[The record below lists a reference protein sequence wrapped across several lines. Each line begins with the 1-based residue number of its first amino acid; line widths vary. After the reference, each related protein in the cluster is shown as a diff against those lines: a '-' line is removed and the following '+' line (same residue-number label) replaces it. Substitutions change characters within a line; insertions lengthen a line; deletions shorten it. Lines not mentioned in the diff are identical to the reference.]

1 MLLHVETQCSCADT
15 TIFYELLC
23 ACTHSQL
30 IYPSVTMHK
39 GHFQLSVI
47 IGHHSAVELGCNQY
61 AVEGGNV
68 SAVEGQRCI
77 TFVSVILLHW

>member
-1 MLLHVETQCSCADT
+1 
-15 TIFYELLC
+15 
-23 ACTHSQL
+23 
-30 IYPSVTMHK
+30 MHK

-47 IGHHSAVELGCNQY
+47 IGHRSAVELGCNQY

-68 SAVEGQRCI
+68 SAVEGQRCV